1 MKQSKEIQK
10 ISEVL
15 NELKI
20 WDKVADALGK
30 TINHPDIDFFH
41 DIEEYIIEGMEEAAA
56 PYMCC
61 WCDEEE
67 VESYNDPCSRS
78 CRDNYYDDNFR
89 EKI

>member
-1 MKQSKEIQK
+1 MKRSKEIQR

-15 NELKI
+15 NEHKI

-30 TINHPDIDFFH
+30 TLNHREIDFFH
-41 DIEEYIIEGMEEAAA
+41 DIEEYILEGMDEATA
-56 PYMCC
+56 PYMCS
-61 WCDEEE
+61 WCDDVE
-67 VESYNDPCSRS
+67 VESYNAPCSRS